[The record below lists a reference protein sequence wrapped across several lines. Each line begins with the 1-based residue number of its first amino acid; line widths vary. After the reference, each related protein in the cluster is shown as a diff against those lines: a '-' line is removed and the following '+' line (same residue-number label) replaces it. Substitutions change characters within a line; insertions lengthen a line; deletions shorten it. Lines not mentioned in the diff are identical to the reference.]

1 MKRLFAHD
9 DDGRRPEGEV
19 SVCGRGVNRWAL
31 SVVVMLAA
39 GAVEAGPGPRPD
51 RPAQAVGSS
60 PAGSA
65 VGPIDAVDATAP
77 AEADDP
83 LGQFL
88 MQVLSVPALP
98 ARLVESLERGSQ
110 GVEELGAAGRR
121 AVDVA
126 EAMPANIREQ
136 VERLNETALLRA
148 ERITTSVEKASRGFA
163 DAGDAWRAVLEQY
176 ERTMTSLRESQKPE
190 AEQEA
195 GAYDFEAMARTT
207 EGLAAAAGQTRHL
220 LVELRGLIESDR
232 LTERMSQVD
241 RTAEV
246 VVARTA
252 GETRRLVDQVTWC
265 AMQLILVT
273 GGVVLVVRWCSRRP
287 GERRTKSRRPVPRPE
302 PVVVAHHASAANHR
316 PHARRGLRRQPTAV
330 PARH

>member
-1 MKRLFAHD
+1 MKALFAQSDRWTAEH
-9 DDGRRPEGEV
+9 V
-19 SVCGRGVNRWAL
+19 SACGRAVIRSTL
-31 SVVVMLAA
+31 SMVLVFAA
-39 GAVEAGPGPRPD
+39 ATVEAGPRIRPD
-51 RPAQAVGSS
+51 RPTHAIGS
-60 PAGSA
+60 GSA
-65 VGPIDAVDATAP
+65 ASTGERGDSVDATAP

-126 EAMPANIREQ
+126 ETMPANIREQ

-232 LTERMSQVD
+232 LTERMTEVD

-252 GETRRLVDQVTWC
+252 GETRRLVDHITWC

-273 GGVVLVVRWCSRRP
+273 GGVVLIVRWCSRRP
-287 GERRTKSRRPVPRPE
+287 GEKRTKGERRTPRSE
-302 PVVVAHHASAANHR
+302 TVVVTHHASAANHR
-316 PHARRGLRRQPTAV
+316 PHARRGIRRHRSAV
-330 PARH
+330 AAHH